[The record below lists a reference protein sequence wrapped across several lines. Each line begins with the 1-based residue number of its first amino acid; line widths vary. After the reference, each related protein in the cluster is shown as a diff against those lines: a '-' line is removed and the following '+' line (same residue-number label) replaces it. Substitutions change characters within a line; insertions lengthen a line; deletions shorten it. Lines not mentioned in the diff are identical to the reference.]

1 MVLYDFLMIVKS
13 SVPKNQLGD
22 ILRRTGTR
30 VLDAGG
36 VITDVTSYGTR
47 TLAYEFKTP
56 GEKHFEAHTVQMS
69 FNCAPTVLE
78 ELKHDMRTDERVLR
92 WIAVKDRALKP
103 LKNYPARDP
112 RNPLNVAAMTKDRRR
127 RLMDGTPR
135 EKKVRSNTQKANL
148 SRGCFS
154 KRRTHDRA
162 TDGVSMRVTINCY
175 PWLNAL
181 WPAHSC

>member
-30 VLDAGG
+30 VLDAG
-36 VITDVTSYGTR
+36 VSSPTSRR
-47 TLAYEFKTP
+47 TAHGLAYEFKAP

-78 ELKHDMRTDERVLR
+78 NLKHDMRTDERVLR

-103 LKNYPARDP
+103 LKNFPARDP
-112 RNPLNVAAMTKDRRR
+112 RNPPANAAAMTKDAEDSREVGDPFRSSFR
-127 RLMDGTPR
+127 CDPKNIHAHEPGDAKKKTP
-135 EKKVRSNTQKANL
+135 
-148 SRGCFS
+148 
-154 KRRTHDRA
+154 
-162 TDGVSMRVTINCY
+162 VSMRVTINRY

-181 WPAHSC
+181 WPARFC

>member
-47 TLAYEFKTP
+47 TLAYEFKAP

-78 ELKHDMRTDERVLR
+78 NLKHDMRTDERVLR

-112 RNPLNVAAMTKDRRR
+112 RNPLNVAAMTKD
-127 RLMDGTPR
+127 
-135 EKKVRSNTQKANL
+135 S
-148 SRGCFS
+148 
-154 KRRTHDRA
+154 
-162 TDGVSMRVTINCY
+162 
-175 PWLNAL
+175 
-181 WPAHSC
+181 

>member
-47 TLAYEFKTP
+47 TLAYEFKAP

-69 FNCAPTVLE
+69 FNCAPRVLE

-112 RNPLNVAAMTKDRRR
+112 RNPLNAAAMTKD
-127 RLMDGTPR
+127 
-135 EKKVRSNTQKANL
+135 S
-148 SRGCFS
+148 
-154 KRRTHDRA
+154 
-162 TDGVSMRVTINCY
+162 
-175 PWLNAL
+175 
-181 WPAHSC
+181 